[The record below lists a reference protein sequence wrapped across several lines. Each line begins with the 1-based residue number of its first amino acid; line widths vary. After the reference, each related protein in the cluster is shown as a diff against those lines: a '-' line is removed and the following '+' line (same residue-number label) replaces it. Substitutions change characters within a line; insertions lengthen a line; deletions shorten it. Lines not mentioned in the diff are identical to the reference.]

1 MSSPLQGKNNL
12 STVKKYLVAAS
23 LDGAPVVAFSL
34 ESLGDAEKACDRFL
48 DWFLVRRSAWFDL
61 SIEDVDMI
69 KESKTKVTDLHNS
82 DAEHQFTVLIKGQF
96 LTIAFFPVKFII

>member
-1 MSSPLQGKNNL
+1 MSSTLPGKSNT

-23 LDGAPVVAFSL
+23 LGGAPVAAFSL
-34 ESLGDAEKACDRFL
+34 ESLGDADRACDRFL

-61 SIEDVDMI
+61 SIEDVDAI
-69 KESKTKVTDLHNS
+69 KESKKKDDELTHS
-82 DAEHQFTVLIKGQF
+82 DAEHQFTVLIKDQT

>member
-1 MSSPLQGKNNL
+1 MSSPMPGKGNL

-23 LDGAPVVAFSL
+23 LGGAPIAAFSL
-34 ESLGDAEKACDRFL
+34 ESLGDVEKACDRFL

-61 SIEDVDMI
+61 AIEDVDLI
-69 KESKTKVTDLHNS
+69 KESKVKLPEMDNT
-82 DAEHQFTVLIKGQF
+82 DAEHQFTVDIKGQN